1 MTDRACPQCR
11 ANGGDRE
18 GNHLYLMSD
27 GITWYCNRCKYI
39 EKEGKESKP
48 MATKLPTRTA
58 AFNKGD
64 FGEVSEAYR
73 GIKPSTFKT
82 FKALAEYSEA
92 DMSLKAIV
100 YSYGDW
106 AKVRVLPKRFVALG
120 ESSPTL
126 YGKGVIKSDTLVI
139 TEGENDCLAA
149 FQMLKDAN
157 PNVFPAVVSLP
168 NGAGGAKAVSAELD
182 WIKKHK
188 KVILCLDNDDAG
200 KKGKNKI
207 LKLLEGD
214 AYVTNLTLKDPH
226 EYLEQGKAQEF
237 VKAIKQAAR
246 YKPSGIVEVGSV
258 IKHALKKPEW
268 GLSFPWDSLTKASYG
283 IRMGEGWFVG
293 AGVKVGKSEWLNT
306 LATHIIKQ
314 GEKPFI
320 VKAEELPSL
329 TIKKLAGLMNKKF
342 YHRPDIEVDMD
353 ELEGTLH
360 SLEDKLLLYSS
371 ENHIDWEDV
380 KEAIR
385 HAVVVEGCKYVFIDP
400 ITCMTDGLEPS
411 EANTMLQ
418 KFSRE
423 IDTMA
428 KTLGFAYFVF
438 CHLNAPKTG
447 KGHENGGKVCSN
459 QFTGSRVM
467 MRSCT
472 YMLGIQ
478 RDKDPEL
485 SEEERNTSQFVL
497 LEDRMFG
504 NNVVFDVFYNRDTGE
519 YLEPEGGF

>member
-1 MTDRACPQCR
+1 MADKACPSCR
-11 ANGGDRE
+11 AKGRDKNS
-18 GNHLYLMSD
+18 NHLFLMED
-27 GITWYCNRCKYI
+27 GETWYCSRCRYI
-39 EKEGKESKP
+39 EKEGETVKERIIP
-48 MATKLPTRTA
+48 VRTIP
-58 AFNKGD
+58 FNKGD
-64 FGEVSEAYR
+64 FGEMIDLYR
-73 GIKPSTFKT
+73 SIKPSTFKT
-82 FKALAEYSEA
+82 FKVLAEYSET
-92 DMSLKAIV
+92 DLSLISIV
-100 YSYGDW
+100 YDYGKW
-106 AKVRVLPKRFVALG
+106 AKLRKLPKGFMTLG
-120 ESSPTL
+120 STDSSL
-126 YGKGVIKSDTLVI
+126 FGKGVIKSKTILI

-168 NGAGGAKAVSAELD
+168 NGAGGVKAVSDNLE
-182 WIKKHK
+182 WIKSHT

-200 KKGKNKI
+200 KAGRDKI
-207 LKLLEGD
+207 LSLLEGD
-214 AYVTNLTLKDPH
+214 AYIVDLCLKDPH
-226 EYLEQGKAQEF
+226 EYLEADKAQEF
-237 VKAIKQAAR
+237 IKSVKEASR
-246 YKPSGIVEVGSV
+246 YKPSGIVNVGSV
-258 IKHALKKPEW
+258 IKDALKKPEW
-268 GLSFPWDSLTKASYG
+268 GLSFPWDTLTKASYG

-293 AGVKVGKSEWLNT
+293 AGVKAGKSEWLNT
-306 LATHIIKQ
+306 LAVHIIQQ

-320 VKAEELPSL
+320 IKAEEMPAL
-329 TIKKLAGLMNKKF
+329 TIKKLAGIMEKKF

-353 ELEGTLH
+353 ELETVLH
-360 SLEDKLLLYSS
+360 SFEDSLLLYKS
-371 ENHIDWEDV
+371 ENHIEWEAV

-447 KGHENGGKVCSN
+447 KGHENGGKICSH

-478 RDKDPEL
+478 RNKDPEID
-485 SEEERNTSQFVL
+485 EEERNTSQFVL

-504 NNVVFDVFYNRDTGE
+504 NNVIFDVFYNRDTGE
-519 YLEPEGGF
+519 YLEPTGAF